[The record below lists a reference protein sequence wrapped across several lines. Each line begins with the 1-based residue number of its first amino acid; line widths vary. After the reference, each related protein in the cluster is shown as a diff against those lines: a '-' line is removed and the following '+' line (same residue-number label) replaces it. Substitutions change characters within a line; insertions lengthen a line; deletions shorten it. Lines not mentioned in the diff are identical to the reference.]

1 MSENPDRVV
10 PDEVIGP
17 GGERDRVRVRGTL
30 MQTVL
35 ILPNLA
41 KLVARLLRDHRVPV
55 RAKVS
60 LAAAAAYVASPI
72 DLVPEFIPVIGWAD
86 DILIIM
92 FALDT
97 LIQKS
102 GPDLVE
108 EHWDGPQDILSLVTE
123 VVSLSR
129 SMIPRRLGFLFNRI
143 SG

>member
-1 MSENPDRVV
+1 MSENPDRVI

-17 GGERDRVRVRGTL
+17 GGERGRIRARGTL
-30 MQTVL
+30 MEAALV
-35 ILPNLA
+35 LPNLV
-41 KLVARLLRDHRVPV
+41 KLVARLVRDQRVPV
-55 RAKVS
+55 RAKVA
-60 LAAAAAYVASPI
+60 LAAAAAYVVSPI

-102 GPDLVE
+102 GHELVV

-129 SMIPRRLGFLFNRI
+129 NIIPRRLGFLFNRI